1 MAKTPLFATLMDTE
15 PELLLISYLSDAMA
29 RNLVSLLTDPVA
41 ASLHL
46 LCWPPQHV
54 PDEGL
59 LVQPGEGGG
68 QLDGGMQLAHGAH
81 LA

>member
-1 MAKTPLFATLMDTE
+1 
-15 PELLLISYLSDAMA
+15 MA
-29 RNLVSLLTDPVA
+29 RNLVGLLTNPVA
-41 ASLHL
+41 APLHL
-46 LCWPPQHV
+46 LCRPPQHV